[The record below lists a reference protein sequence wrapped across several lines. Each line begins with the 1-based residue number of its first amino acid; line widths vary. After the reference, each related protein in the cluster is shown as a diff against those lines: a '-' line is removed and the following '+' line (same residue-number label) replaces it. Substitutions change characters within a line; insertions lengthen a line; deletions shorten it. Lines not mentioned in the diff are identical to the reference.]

1 MKNNVPVSFYK
12 GKNPETGKNGYWG
25 VEVTF
30 NFFSSMISPTLTM
43 GIIIGYNSKEPKEEH
58 LLFQYF
64 LQWINGK
71 ILPFLKLFLGIGTY
85 EKLNYS
91 HKNRITDFGILNK
104 IGFRGRLNREKWGF
118 P

>member
-1 MKNNVPVSFYK
+1 MKNNVSVSFYK
-12 GKNPETGKNGYWG
+12 GKNPETGRNGSGG

-30 NFFSSMISPTLTM
+30 NFFSSTISPKLTM

-71 ILPFLKLFLGIGTY
+71 YYHF
-85 EKLNYS
+85 
-91 HKNRITDFGILNK
+91 
-104 IGFRGRLNREKWGF
+104 
-118 P
+118 